1 MSTERTVHV
10 RRTIRI
16 EYSVPMSAY
25 EGMTEDE
32 VRAWESAD
40 NVEPETILDSIIS
53 DVAEV
58 WFSDKE
64 TI

>member
-1 MSTERTVHV
+1 MTERFVHV
-10 RRTIRI
+10 HRTIRI

-25 EGMTEDE
+25 EGMTEAE

-40 NVEPETILDSIIS
+40 NVEPETILDSIVS
-53 DVAEV
+53 DSAEV
-58 WFSDKE
+58 WFSEQE